1 MSSSIFESIKKYFK
15 EVLWG
20 ARSIFGSCM
29 TVAPY
34 LFRWGELRKEV
45 TEGYPDPVSSKT
57 ADDLP
62 ARSRGLLFND
72 IDRCTGC
79 GECVQICPSQCIS
92 LEIEPGAEPSKQWV
106 SVYDIDFSK
115 CVFCGLCVESCEPA
129 SLFHTKQYE
138 GAAYQISDL
147 IASFG
152 RGELS
157 QEQRE
162 RWALLRDQDEKNRG
176 LS

>member
-1 MSSSIFESIKKYFK
+1 MGNSVYQGMIRYLKD
-15 EVLWG
+15 VWVG
-20 ARSIFGSCM
+20 ARSILGSCM
-29 TVAPY
+29 TAAPY
-34 LFRWGELRKEV
+34 LLRWGELRKEV

-62 ARSRGLLFND
+62 SRSRGLLFND
-72 IDRCTGC
+72 IDQCTGC
-79 GECVQICPSQCIS
+79 GNCVRICPSQSIS
-92 LEIEPGAEPSKQWV
+92 LKDEPGSEASKRWI
-106 SVYDIDFSK
+106 SVYDIDFSR
-115 CVFCGLCVESCEPA
+115 CVFCGLCVEVCEPG

-138 GAAYQISDL
+138 GAAYQLSDL

-157 QEQRE
+157 SEQKE
-162 RWALLRDQDEKNRG
+162 KWALLRDMDENNKG